1 MLDVQVVKRGAIFF
15 VPDLSGDT
23 SVIFTGE
30 HYPKKCRPW
39 IVVSNDICNAYN
51 HRIQAVPVYTRN
63 KTSLPTHVY
72 FTHDRRDCVACC
84 EQITSFEIS
93 HIDSRAYAGT
103 VSDEILGK
111 IEQGLKIQLGLTE
124 PIINTEN
131 IIKNLTSQLNLES
144 IISKELVKI
153 LINNYMPITTK
164 EEPIKNITSNTD
176 NAVPTEPVNSAT
188 TDTPITTNNE
198 NNNTT
203 KADTD
208 NWRNKPRKRSTTRR
222 PRGLTMT
229 LDNCIEFC
237 KDAKHMSDEALID
250 KWKAYGL
257 SDLAPGIL
265 AKKKYAIRQRLVQN
279 NVPLP

>member
-15 VPDLSGDT
+15 VPDMSGDT

-39 IVVSNDICNAYN
+39 IIVSNDICNAYN

-93 HIDSRAYAGT
+93 NIDSRAYAGT
-103 VSDEILGK
+103 VSDEILSK
-111 IEQGLKIQLGLTE
+111 IEQGLKIQLGLSE
-124 PIINTEN
+124 PIINTED

-153 LINNYMPITTK
+153 LINNYIPATTK
-164 EEPIKNITSNTD
+164 EASAKNITSNTD
-176 NAVPTEPVNSAT
+176 NVIPIEPENSIT
-188 TDTPITTNNE
+188 TDTPIATNNK

-203 KADTD
+203 NADIN
-208 NWRNKPRKRSTTRR
+208 NWRSKPRKKSTTRR

-229 LDNCIEFC
+229 LDNCVEFC
-237 KDAKHMSDEALID
+237 KDAKNMSDEALVD

-257 SDLAPGIL
+257 SNLAPGVIV
-265 AKKKYAIRQRLVQN
+265 KKKYAIRQRLVQN
-279 NVPLP
+279 NIPLP

>member
-39 IVVSNDICNAYN
+39 IIVSNDICNAYN
-51 HRIQAVPVYTRN
+51 HRIQAVPIYTRN

-103 VSDEILGK
+103 VSDEILDK
-111 IEQGLKIQLGLTE
+111 IEQGLKIQLGLSE

-153 LINNYMPITTK
+153 LINNYIPVTTK
-164 EEPIKNITSNTD
+164 EEPVKNVATNDD
-176 NAVPTEPVNSAT
+176 NVVPTELENNVT
-188 TDTPITTNNE
+188 TNTPITTNNE
-198 NNNTT
+198 NNNTA
-203 KADTD
+203 KVDTN
-208 NWRNKPRKRSTTRR
+208 NWRNKPRKRSTARR

-229 LDNCIEFC
+229 LDDCIAFC
-237 KDAKHMSDEALID
+237 KDAKHMSDEALVD

-257 SDLAPGIL
+257 SNLAPGVIV
-265 AKKKYAIRQRLVQN
+265 KKKYAIRQRLVQN
-279 NVPLP
+279 NIPLP

>member
-15 VPDLSGDT
+15 VPDMSGDT

-51 HRIQAVPVYTRN
+51 HRIQAIPVYTRN

-84 EQITSFEIS
+84 EQLTSFEIS

-111 IEQGLKIQLGLTE
+111 IEQGLKIQLGLSE

-153 LINNYMPITTK
+153 LINNYIPVTTK
-164 EEPIKNITSNTD
+164 EEPVKNVTTNAD
-176 NAVPTEPVNSAT
+176 NVVPTEPENNVT
-188 TDTPITTNNE
+188 TNTPITTNNE
-198 NNNTT
+198 NNNTAKT
-203 KADTD
+203 DTN
-208 NWRNKPRKRSTTRR
+208 NWRNKPRKRNTTRR

-237 KDAKHMSDEALID
+237 KDAKHMSDEALVD

-279 NVPLP
+279 NIPLP